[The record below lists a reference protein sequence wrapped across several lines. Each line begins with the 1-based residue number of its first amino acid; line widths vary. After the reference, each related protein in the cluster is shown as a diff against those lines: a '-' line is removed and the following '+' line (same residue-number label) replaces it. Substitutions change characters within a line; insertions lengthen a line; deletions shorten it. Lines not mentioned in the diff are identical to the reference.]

1 MNRTTD
7 APSRMETLPPTTQEQ
22 DRFIERLR
30 LLIDKVGS
38 ANALAKSAGVS
49 QSGFQRYLAGGQPT
63 RKVLIALAQ
72 AAQVDLGWL
81 MTGKG
86 DPRQSD
92 DPHFGLDG
100 SIRSLTRLPLYKN
113 EPERQEATLLAADP
127 AAGTAPAEELPLKPD
142 TVAGLGF
149 CRFWLS
155 KHGMDATSM
164 AGLYMSGN
172 SMEPTIASGDTILVN
187 ISQRDIVDGDIYAL
201 RSKNTVLIKRIQN
214 ELDGH
219 LLLLSDNTIFKPV
232 EVLRADID
240 IIGRVVWRGSLF

>member
-1 MNRTTD
+1 MKVSVENLI
-7 APSRMETLPPTTQEQ
+7 AEEMIETLQEQ
-22 DRFIERLR
+22 GEDRFIERLR

-72 AAQVDLGWL
+72 AAQVDLQWL
-81 MTGKG
+81 MTGRG
-86 DPRQSD
+86 DPQRTD
-92 DPHFGLDG
+92 DPHFALDG

-113 EPERQEATLLAADP
+113 KPAEPEIKLTEN
-127 AAGTAPAEELPLKPD
+127 LPLKAEN
-142 TVAGLGF
+142 VAGLGF

-155 KHGMDATSM
+155 KHGMDSASL

-172 SMEPTIASGDTILVN
+172 SMEPAITNGDTVLVN
-187 ISQRDIVDGDIYAL
+187 ITQRDIVDGDIYAL
-201 RSKNTVLIKRIQN
+201 RTNNTVLIKRIQN

-219 LLLLSDNTIFKPV
+219 LLLISDNSIFKPI
-232 EVLRADID
+232 EVHRDNID
-240 IIGRVVWRGSLF
+240 VIGRVVWRGSLF